1 MPWRQSQYLFC
12 LLLYSQ
18 KLAWEV
24 NNKYLWW
31 EWHYWQFLVFS
42 LFICF
47 FHSLS
52 KSFETFPTVF
62 KPSSHSHHLH
72 DLLSHP
78 LEDPRLP
85 QTPFLHAPSFH
96 AQSPNLWYSFLYFP
110 QMRCFPFCS
119 QATPFPSSSTYF
131 ILTFSKTPIIL
142 LYLSLKSWL
151 LPLNL

>member
-18 KLAWEV
+18 QLAWEV

-31 EWHYWQFLVFS
+31 EGHCWQFLFFS

-72 DLLSHP
+72 DLLSTHLRTRGFHRHP
-78 LEDPRLP
+78 SSVPHPFIHSPLIYGTVSSISPKWGALLSVHKQLHFQVLQPTSFLP
-85 QTPFLHAPSFH
+85 FPGQPSFFYIY
-96 AQSPNLWYSFLYFP
+96 P
-110 QMRCFPFCS
+110 
-119 QATPFPSSSTYF
+119 
-131 ILTFSKTPIIL
+131 
-142 LYLSLKSWL
+142 
-151 LPLNL
+151 